1 MKAQV
6 VVFHQVPVLPV
17 VVPLAAVVLAAL
29 LWSLHRTRRLTAP
42 RAVVAL
48 VLCVYVAGVVA
59 NTVFPVFTDKPARSG
74 AWGDALA
81 LVPFAHYEVAD
92 ALMNVLVFAPLGVLV
107 ALLVPRARWWTALVV
122 SAVFS
127 LGIELTQY
135 VTAGL
140 LGGGHVAD
148 VNDLLSNV
156 AGGVLG
162 FLVLAALVR
171 VPAVSALVDRFRW
184 PPVTT
189 GARPSGVAVGA

>member
-1 MKAQV
+1 
-6 VVFHQVPVLPV
+6 VFHQVPVLPV
-17 VVPLAAVVLAAL
+17 VVPLAVLVLAGL

-42 RAVVAL
+42 RAAVAV

-74 AWGDALA
+74 SWGDGLA

-92 ALMNVLVFAPLGVLV
+92 AIMNILVFVPVGVLV
-107 ALLVPRARWWTALVV
+107 ALLAARARWWTALIV

-127 LGIELTQY
+127 LGIEVTQH
-135 VTAGL
+135 VTAHL

-171 VPAVSALVDRFRW
+171 VPAVAARVDRFRW
-184 PPVTT
+184 YDTDDTAPRR
-189 GARPSGVAVGA
+189 RPSTVAVGA